1 MSARGLLQRAADVST
16 GSLHSRALFE
26 LSRSLFDLKDFQG
39 GADAA
44 ETAIAVAEE
53 NEDHEY
59 ALRSRLIRAEV
70 MAQIDPSY
78 TINATLA
85 ESAAALDEL
94 QRLGD
99 AAGIRQAKLAIARTE
114 FYLGNAGASHAI
126 VEELRDDAADRSFVE
141 RREIVTIIAHVA
153 ATSDPR
159 GPMPR
164 ST

>member
-26 LSRSLFDLKDFQG
+26 LSRSLLDVNDFQG
-39 GADAA
+39 AADAA

-70 MAQIDPSY
+70 VAQIDPSY

-85 ESAAALDEL
+85 ESSAALDEL

-99 AAGIRQAKLAIARTE
+99 TAGIRQAKLAIARTE
-114 FYLGNAGASHAI
+114 FYLGRCGASLAI
-126 VEELRDDAADRSFVE
+126 VEELRDGAAGRSFVE
-141 RREIVTIIAHVA
+141 RRETRRRCSACA

-159 GPMPR
+159 GPIPR